1 MPKFIDLKTIERGIS
16 YSEYLELTRELLS
29 QGKTTCSNDSPS
41 LVGYTKLNLHRMER
55 LNRTIQLEP
64 ETIEQLRHLSRP
76 LYWVLLSEPWCGDA
90 AQNVPVI
97 AKMAG
102 QTDQIKLIILLRD
115 ENPHIM
121 DRYLTK
127 GARAIPRL
135 ICLRNPDLRE
145 LWDWGPRPEPAQQLM
160 KAHKANPVEPKETVL
175 KNIQLWYAGDRGK
188 TIQRELIDR
197 IAKTE
202 N

>member
-1 MPKFIDLKTIERGIS
+1 MSPLITLKNIKQGIS

-29 QGKTTCSNDSPS
+29 RGMTTCSNDSPS
-41 LVGYTKLNLHRMER
+41 LVGYTQLNLHRMER
-55 LNRTIQLEP
+55 LNRTIQLET
-64 ETIEQLRHLSRP
+64 ETINRLRHLSRP
-76 LYWVLLSEPWCGDA
+76 MYWVLLSEAWCGDA

-97 AKMAG
+97 AKMAE

-121 DRYLTK
+121 DRYLTE

-145 LWDWGPRPEPAQQLM
+145 LWTWGPRPEPAQQLM
-160 KAHKANPVEPKETVL
+160 KAHKAKPVKPKETGL
-175 KNIQLWYAGDRGK
+175 KNIQLWYARDRGR
-188 TIQRELIDR
+188 TIQRELIER
-197 IAKTE
+197 IAQTE